1 MLADQIHLLSGDV
14 MITDIAA
21 KKSVWT
27 QDAADVKI
35 SRDSNQL
42 FCMISG
48 TRDYFDTNGQKLYTV
63 TAGDVLFMPVGSSYR
78 TIVTSPEGNV
88 GIGILFSIFDRKRTE
103 LILDDSVRLV
113 ARDENQ
119 YYSKTMYKL
128 LDYVLQGGFANLKAK
143 ELLYNLLYSLSTDQT
158 LMQENPRLKSIMPA
172 IRYMED
178 NLQATLSIDMLA
190 EMCFMSKSTFHR
202 RFLSEFSVSPT
213 VYHLK
218 MRLQKSQNLLESGMY
233 SVEQVADLMGFC
245 DTGYFS
251 RMFKKYTGEY
261 AGECRRSQKK
271 NTVG

>member
-1 MLADQIHLLSGDV
+1 MLADQIHLLTGDV

-21 KKSVWT
+21 KESTWPQETTHFQITRK
-27 QDAADVKI
+27 
-35 SRDSNQL
+35 SNQL

-48 TRDYFDTNGQKLYTV
+48 TRDYFDTNGQKFYTA
-63 TAGDVLFMPVGSSYR
+63 TAGDVLFMPVGSTYR
-78 TIVTSPEGNV
+78 TIATSPEGNV
-88 GIGILFSIFDRKRTE
+88 GIGILFSIFDRKRNE
-103 LILDDSVRLV
+103 IILDDSVRLV

-119 YYSKTMYKL
+119 YYSQTMYKL

-158 LMQENPRLKSIMPA
+158 LMQKNPRLKSIMPA

-178 NLQATLSIDMLA
+178 NLQTTLSIDMLA

-202 RFLSEFSVSPT
+202 RFLAEFSVPPT
-213 VYHLK
+213 AYHLK
-218 MRLQKSQNLLESGMY
+218 IRLQKSQDLLESGMY
-233 SVEQVADLMGFC
+233 SVEQVAELMGFC